1 MTKAKFV
8 YENNLFNTFEIIGH
22 ADYAEEGLDIVCAG
36 ISATVIT
43 SLNLLIKLLN
53 KKVLFNENQ
62 EEGYMH
68 FEIIEEIDNNT
79 RDFVEIVVDNLYESL
94 LEISDNYPNHLKIKK
109 ENRR

>member
-68 FEIIEEIDNNT
+68 FEIIEEINNNT